1 MRRVGVV
8 VVYGT
13 PPHPKTLFVFSGQ
26 GVRMRN
32 KVETLKVSCS
42 KPRAKRLAVPGRRRP
57 RQKAASRGR
66 RLCQPRPAL
75 TAHLR
80 AACIRAARHAQRVS
94 PRLMVHSTRSGGHDE
109 VYWEDAV
116 GGGARRRGGN
126 GLSLP
131 RLVLCVA
138 VGIAGLQRAA
148 ANTVSDT
155 WDAKRTTR
163 LNTGHENGV
172 IVRGAGSQSQ
182 LRIGGAFRFN
192 DCPSSQCSFR
202 CVFVD
207 ASGNQ
212 MSSLAEGSS
221 DLPTEIACDTA
232 KMWGSSY
239 NAGMVELRV
248 QKAVENG
255 WVTLRI
261 TGMVGDQ
268 FNVFLEEDI
277 FSVRPTM
284 INAYGVTVTVAGSGF
299 APDKEYRCVT
309 FEQNPDRWED
319 TRTGGYF
326 DLVGFPFILVNR
338 TMGTCRITTSY
349 SARATKLSI
358 MSKKTVID
366 RLDRVNG
373 NPSQGYQLFQP
384 AVSEIRKPSAG
395 GDDIILWKGLNVTWF
410 ESWTFTSMLSGLKTG
425 SETMT
430 ISGAG
435 FKPTEKYV
443 CEFTLN
449 TAANTGCTGEA
460 TLSNVNQTAPATMV
474 SPFTLQCI
482 TPAWTGNEPLVK
494 TIFNVRAT
502 NVLLPSNDVQ
512 VTSFDFVSKP
522 VWSGPTPAEGAVY
535 VEPVDCASLN
545 LVFKASG
552 GMSTLRLTLDYTALR
567 PRPAMDFLQWN
578 ATAPSKSQVLFK
590 TDNLRTTYFND
601 AAAVDEIRSFGY
613 CLGTAQHTLRL
624 PKTQLAET
632 QTEKYVAYNKKSQAF
647 EYKKDNLGILD
658 NVDQPSN
665 LTFTTQ
671 TSGDEVTGT
680 LFWNVSRGWEGY
692 GYKICV
698 TARHASINYSVT
710 ESENFAKRCIYV
722 VVPKCQKCYGPS
734 EDLSAIASRYGAH
747 WLDLWSVNRNLINT
761 TAVRLASDEVFN
773 TKNDHLYPLVAQRQN
788 IRLGV
793 AYRLRVTDALEAVG
807 KRFGMSLQN
816 LMQLNPDIVAANLV

>member
-1 MRRVGVV
+1 
-8 VVYGT
+8 
-13 PPHPKTLFVFSGQ
+13 
-26 GVRMRN
+26 MRN

>member
-1 MRRVGVV
+1 
-8 VVYGT
+8 
-13 PPHPKTLFVFSGQ
+13 
-26 GVRMRN
+26 
-32 KVETLKVSCS
+32 
-42 KPRAKRLAVPGRRRP
+42 
-57 RQKAASRGR
+57 
-66 RLCQPRPAL
+66 
-75 TAHLR
+75 
-80 AACIRAARHAQRVS
+80 
-94 PRLMVHSTRSGGHDE
+94 MVHSTRSGGHDE
-109 VYWEDAV
+109 VYGEEDAV

-138 VGIAGLQRAA
+138 VGLAGLQMAA
-148 ANTVSDT
+148 AQTVSDT

-172 IVRGAGSQSQ
+172 IVRGAGSQSE

-192 DCPSSQCSFR
+192 DCPLNVDDEPVCIFR

-207 ASGNQ
+207 PSGNQ
-212 MSSLAEGSS
+212 MSSLARINTGV
-221 DLPTEIACDTA
+221 PTEIACDTT
-232 KMWGSSY
+232 KMWGSRY
-239 NAGMVELRV
+239 NAGMVELSV
-248 QKAVENG
+248 QKAVEDSAD
-255 WVTLRI
+255 WTTLASDGKWKTLKI
-261 TGMVGDQ
+261 TGLVGGE
-268 FNVFLEEDI
+268 FNMFLEEDI

-309 FEQNPDRWED
+309 FEQNPDPWED
-319 TRTGGYF
+319 SRTGGYL
-326 DLVGFPFILVNR
+326 DLVGFPFVLVNR

-358 MSKKTVID
+358 VSKKTVID

-384 AVSEIRKPSAG
+384 AVSEIQKPSAG
-395 GDDIILWKGLNVTWF
+395 GDDIIFWKGLDVEWF

-425 SETMT
+425 SETLT

-435 FKPTEKYV
+435 FKPTENYV

-449 TAANTGCTGEA
+449 IAENTGCTGEA
-460 TLSNVNQTAPATMV
+460 TLSNVKQTAPATMV
-474 SPFTLQCI
+474 TPLTMKCI
-482 TPAWTGNEPLVK
+482 TPAWTGNEPLVQ
-494 TIFNVRAT
+494 TIFSVRA
-502 NVLLPSNDVQ
+502 NVLNALLVSNDMQ
-512 VTSFDFVSKP
+512 LTSFDFVSKP

-552 GMSTLRLTLDYTALR
+552 GMSTLRLTLDYTPLR
-567 PRPAMDFLQWN
+567 PRPAMDFLQWE
-578 ATAPSKSQVLFK
+578 ATAPSISQVQYK
-590 TDNLRTTYFND
+590 TDNLRTIYFND
-601 AAAVDEIRSFGY
+601 AAAVDDIRSFGY
-613 CLGTAQHTLRL
+613 CLGPAQYTLRL
-624 PKTQLAET
+624 PKSQLAET
-632 QTEKYVAYNKKSQAF
+632 QTENYVAYNKESQAF
-647 EYKKDNLGILD
+647 EYKTDNLGILD

-692 GYKICV
+692 GYKLCV

-710 ESENFAKRCIYV
+710 ESEIFAKRCIYV

-761 TAVRLASDEVFN
+761 TAVRSSDEVFN
-773 TKNDHLYPLVAQRQN
+773 TKNDHLYPLVAQQQN

-793 AYRLRVTDALEAVG
+793 AYRLRATDALEAVG

-816 LMQLNPDIVAANLV
+816 LMQLNPDIVAANLVQTLSCLAILECAEDLGGILNFCEDNVALGFAVGFVSD